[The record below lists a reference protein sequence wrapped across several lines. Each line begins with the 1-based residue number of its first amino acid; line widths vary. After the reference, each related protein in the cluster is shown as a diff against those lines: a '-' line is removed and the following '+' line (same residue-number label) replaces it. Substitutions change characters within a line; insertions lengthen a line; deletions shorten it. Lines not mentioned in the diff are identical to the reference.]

1 MLAAGFA
8 HVFTDVRRQWDIQYD
23 CTAAGGGGGMVE
35 SVQVGFPFNPEG
47 DSSPTVYSKGH
58 HQAQKDQVARNPS
71 RFSAGPVSTIAESI
85 M

>member
-1 MLAAGFA
+1 
-8 HVFTDVRRQWDIQYD
+8 
-23 CTAAGGGGGMVE
+23 MVE